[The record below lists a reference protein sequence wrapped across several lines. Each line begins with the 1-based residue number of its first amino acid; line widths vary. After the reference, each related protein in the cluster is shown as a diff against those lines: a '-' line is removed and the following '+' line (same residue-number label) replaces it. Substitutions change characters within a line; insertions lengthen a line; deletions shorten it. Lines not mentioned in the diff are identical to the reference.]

1 LTKQEHRMAST
12 PPSRPADKPQEP
24 KKKGPALPAAGEQ
37 PASARKGERPIA
49 DVDRKVRGGDA

>member
-1 LTKQEHRMAST
+1 MAST
-12 PPSRPADKPQEP
+12 PPSRPADKPQAP